1 MIDAFLSARGEHMT
15 ERVLKGLEAG
25 LAAGGEEGPV
35 RSAGMLVAD
44 RWTWPIVDL
53 RVDWHEEPIAEL
65 RRVWEIYQPQMG
77 DYLTRALDPA
87 SAPSYPAAEDV

>member
-1 MIDAFLSARGEHMT
+1 
-15 ERVLKGLEAG
+15 
-25 LAAGGEEGPV
+25 
-35 RSAGMLVAD
+35 MLVVD

>member
-1 MIDAFLSARGEHMT
+1 
-15 ERVLKGLEAG
+15 
-25 LAAGGEEGPV
+25 
-35 RSAGMLVAD
+35 
-44 RWTWPIVDL
+44 VDL